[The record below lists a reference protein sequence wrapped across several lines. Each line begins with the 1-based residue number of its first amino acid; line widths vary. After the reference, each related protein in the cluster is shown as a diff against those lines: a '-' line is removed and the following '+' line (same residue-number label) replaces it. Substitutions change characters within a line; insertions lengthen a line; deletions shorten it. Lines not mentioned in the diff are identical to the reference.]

1 MDTAHYLDAQ
11 EDILRA
17 LGWNPDWSRGQAH
30 TLDDLVEWH
39 RVANGDGS
47 AIHTAVV
54 AIIPELIERHTELRA
69 LAGDGYESLRTTI
82 GVATIDR
89 ADDEGGITTGVL
101 RLPYL
106 YKNSDRFYTYMHRL
120 SRGKR
125 NFVTYS
131 HETHWERECITA
143 LGDED
148 PRLLDLCYDLN
159 VKPRDA
165 ANPDLYRKG
174 TKPEWRIRALS
185 HKSYLHD
192 HVLWDTEAQ
201 ALEPT
206 GIYLTHLAENVFYDN
221 QVPTLIEYKKCRE
234 AGISHGGAVDIL
246 ALGIEDPVAIIEL
259 CREVGEEYGLAAA
272 RNIA

>member
-1 MDTAHYLDAQ
+1 MDDALYADAQ

-17 LGWNPDWSRGQAH
+17 LGWTPDWSRGQAH
-30 TLDDLVEWH
+30 TIDDLIEWH

-47 AIHTAVV
+47 AIHNAIV
-54 AIIPELIERHTELRA
+54 AIIPELIERHAELRA
-69 LAGDGYESLRTTI
+69 LAGDGYETLRTTI

-125 NFVTYS
+125 ERIIYS
-131 HETHWERECITA
+131 YETHWERECITA

-174 TKPEWRIRALS
+174 TKAEWRIRALS

-192 HVLWDTEAQ
+192 EVLWDAEAQ
-201 ALEPT
+201 AIEPS
-206 GIYLTHLAENVFYDN
+206 GVYLTHLAENVFYND
-221 QVPTLIEYKKCRE
+221 QVPTLMEYKKCR
-234 AGISHGGAVDIL
+234 AADISHEGAVELL
-246 ALGIEDPVAIIEL
+246 ALGIEDPAAVIRL

-272 RNIA
+272 RHIA